1 MIRRDEAECR
11 LVGAFNA
18 LASHRN
24 FCIPLHFPGYN
35 QHLPRDLSA
44 ENMEVCHDDERIDN
58 TVQILSSVKPQ
69 ATDYSLL
76 LGRFEAI
83 YGQRPLDAIAPD
95 EIFHFLEDL
104 MKNLAKATRRLRYAQ
119 LKAFYNFIIDRCS
132 LNMRNPCNASLL
144 SKSFKAPKQQ
154 PRRILDRET
163 VDEMIYNTTKQ
174 RDRLILELQARC
186 GLRIGELLK
195 IKVSDV
201 SDRTITLR
209 EPKPGKDSEM
219 AYMPENVSRKLAD
232 YVKEKALHGEDRIF
246 PICYSTARSLIK
258 KLGTKLNVPVAP
270 HDLRRYSATYASRN
284 GVPLEVVSKVI
295 LRHKDLKTTQ
305 IYLGKISDSE
315 AIRWMDV
322 LHGK

>member
-1 MIRRDEAECR
+1 MNTKEAMVLFKYYLQSNHKQRTIESYR
-11 LVGAFNA
+11 LLLERFEVIYA
-18 LASHRN
+18 
-24 FCIPLHFPGYN
+24 
-35 QHLPRDLSA
+35 QRDL
-44 ENMEVCHDDERIDN
+44 EDI
-58 TVQILSSVKPQ
+58 P
-69 ATDYSLL
+69 
-76 LGRFEAI
+76 
-83 YGQRPLDAIAPD
+83 PD
-95 EIFHFLEDL
+95 EIFHFLE
-104 MKNLAKATRRLRYAQ
+104 NLTGNMAKSTRRLRYAQ

-132 LNMRNPCNASLL
+132 LNMRNPCNTTLL

-154 PRRILDRET
+154 PHKILDRET
-163 VDEMIYNTTKQ
+163 VDEMIYNTKRQ

-195 IKVSDV
+195 IKASDV

-209 EPKPGKDSEM
+209 EPKSGKETER
-219 AYMPENVSRKLAD
+219 AYMPENVAKKLAE
-232 YVKEKALHGEDRIF
+232 YVKEKAMNGEDRIF

-258 KLGTKLNVPVAP
+258 RLGTKLNVRVAP

-295 LRHKDLKTTQ
+295 LRHQDLKTTQ
-305 IYLGKISDSE
+305 VYLGKISDSE